1 MTESVLLAPR
11 SSLAGPRQSSYPA
24 AVESTSVVALESSP
38 VEGESSLL
46 LVVTDSISVAPESSL
61 AVVRAVP
68 VVVDSI
74 SLPLQSFP
82 VEVETSPVPSD
93 SPPVSA
99 SIPWPLLLVSEVVQ
113 LTPRLREESPAG
125 LVLHE
130 KICY

>member
-38 VEGESSLL
+38 VEGESSL